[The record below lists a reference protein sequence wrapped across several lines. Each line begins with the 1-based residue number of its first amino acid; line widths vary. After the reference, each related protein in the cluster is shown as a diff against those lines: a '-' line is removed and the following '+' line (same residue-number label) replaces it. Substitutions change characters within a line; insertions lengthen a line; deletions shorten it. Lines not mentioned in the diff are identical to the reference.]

1 LDLHRGLDPAIA
13 IPLGS
18 RFVEAPTPPLRP
30 CCPPRPIAQEVT
42 VAIAVIA
49 VIGVFFAGMGVYALA
64 APAAIIRPFGTTLGG
79 AASRSEIR
87 AVYGGFGL
95 AIAGVLA
102 YAAVATGDV
111 RTGIL
116 ITVGA
121 ALAGM
126 AFGRVVS
133 AVVDDRTAFYPNWF
147 YCLVEALAAVALYA
161 ICAR

>member
-1 LDLHRGLDPAIA
+1 
-13 IPLGS
+13 
-18 RFVEAPTPPLRP
+18 
-30 CCPPRPIAQEVT
+30 
-42 VAIAVIA
+42 VAVAVIA

-64 APAAIIRPFGTTLGG
+64 APAALIQPFGITLTE
-79 AASRSEIR
+79 ATSRSEVR

-102 YAAVATGDV
+102 YAAVEPDV

-116 ITVGA
+116 FTVGA

-147 YCLVEALAAVALYA
+147 YCLVELLAAAALFA
-161 ICAR
+161 ISAR